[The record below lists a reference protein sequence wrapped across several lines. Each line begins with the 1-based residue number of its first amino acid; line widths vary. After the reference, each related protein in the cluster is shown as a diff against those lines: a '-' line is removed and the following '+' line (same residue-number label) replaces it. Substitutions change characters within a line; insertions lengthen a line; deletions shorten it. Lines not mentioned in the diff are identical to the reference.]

1 MDPEVGTLQ
10 RAIELMEDALE
21 LLDSI
26 DASDAGALLD
36 HAIHAARDRGNIV
49 GDRRASGIESFLE
62 GEDMTSFGEPGTSGR
77 SRLIEDPN
85 HPFKA
90 DRA

>member
-1 MDPEVGTLQ
+1 MDPADGTLQ
-10 RAIELMEDALE
+10 RAIELMEDALK

-36 HAIHAARDRGNIV
+36 HAIHAARDCGKIV
-49 GDRRASGIESFLE
+49 GDRRASGIEPFLE
-62 GEDMTSFGEPGTSGR
+62 GEGMTSFGEPGALSG
-77 SRLIEDPN
+77 SCLIEDPD